1 MDVGE
6 YIKAR
11 RTAQNLTLAE
21 LSAKSG
27 VSRGMLCDVEANK
40 KNPTI
45 RILAQIAHG
54 LGCSLSDLL
63 ESEPSAVFEPL
74 RAERQQTLVEPESG
88 IERRMV
94 APALVRRGITVARYT
109 VPVGAAIDFPP
120 EQPGVLEHM
129 TVTHGV
135 LRLVSGH
142 EEIELRRGD
151 SVTYEADRYHSL
163 ANPGEEPTEF
173 ILVMDATQSRRAGG

>member
-27 VSRGMLCDVEANK
+27 VSRAMLCDVEANK

-45 RILAQIAHG
+45 RILSQIANG
-54 LGCSLSDLL
+54 LDCSLSDLL
-63 ESEPSAVFEPL
+63 ETSPSAVFEPL
-74 RAERQQTLVEPESG
+74 RRDSQQCLVEPDSG

-94 APALVRRGITVARYT
+94 APALVRRGITVAHYT
-109 VPVGAAIDFPP
+109 VPPGAAIDFPP
-120 EQPGVLEHM
+120 EQPGVLEHV
-129 TVTHGV
+129 TVTMGV
-135 LRLVSGH
+135 LLMTSDH
-142 EEIELRRGD
+142 QEIELRQGD
-151 SVTYEADRYHSL
+151 AVTYEADHYHTI
-163 ANPGEEPTEF
+163 ANPTDDPTEF
-173 ILVMDATQSRRAGG
+173 VLVMDGTQSRRGA

>member
-45 RILAQIAHG
+45 RILSQIAHG
-54 LGCSLSDLL
+54 LDCSLSDLL
-63 ESEPSAVFEPL
+63 ESEPSALFEPL
-74 RAERQQTLVEPESG
+74 KRERQQCLVEPDSG

-94 APALVRRGITVARYT
+94 APALVRRGITVAHYT
-109 VPVGAAIDFPP
+109 VPPGAAIDFPP
-120 EQPGVLEHM
+120 EQPGVIEH
-129 TVTHGV
+129 VTITTGV
-135 LRLVSGH
+135 LQMTADH
-142 EEIELRRGD
+142 QEIVLHKGD
-151 SVTYEADRYHSL
+151 SVTYEADHYHTI
-163 ANPGEEPTEF
+163 ANPTDEVTEF
-173 ILVMDATQSRRAGG
+173 ILVMDGTQSRRTT